1 MKKIFTLFILG
12 VGILFFPATGLAH
25 ENEELVFDLDSTTI
39 RSESS
44 YIDDSGETIEL
55 MIENISSGT
64 RVGKGTY
71 KVSKKST
78 GNWLVSYNV
87 TVNSNKQFTDATNLN
102 MTTYQGSI
110 TSSSLSSN
118 SSRAICNFKHKIGT
132 MTSNASV
139 TTTISNGKLVVK

>member
-1 MKKIFTLFILG
+1 MNKIFALFILG

-71 KVSKKST
+71 KVSKKAR
-78 GNWLVSYNV
+78 V
-87 TVNSNKQFTDATNLN
+87 
-102 MTTYQGSI
+102 
-110 TSSSLSSN
+110 
-118 SSRAICNFKHKIGT
+118 IG
-132 MTSNASV
+132 
-139 TTTISNGKLVVK
+139 